1 MVVKERAGQH
11 CSALPMS
18 NWFFNK
24 DLSGTLKILSFQYN
38 LLYIRVALVFQC
50 FCSKRMLDPDY
61 LFHVKFL

>member
-1 MVVKERAGQH
+1 MVVKERAGQY

-38 LLYIRVALVFQC
+38 LLHIGVALVFQC
-50 FCSKRMLDPDY
+50 FLQ
-61 LFHVKFL
+61 